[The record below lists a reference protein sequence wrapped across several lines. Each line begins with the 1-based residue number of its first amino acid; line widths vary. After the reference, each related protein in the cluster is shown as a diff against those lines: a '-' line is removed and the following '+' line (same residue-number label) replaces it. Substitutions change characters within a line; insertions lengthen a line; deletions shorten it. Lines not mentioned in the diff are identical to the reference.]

1 MSMPDQIVLATT
13 NPHKLEEV
21 RGVLGPAG
29 VEVLSLADLAIHA
42 DPPIED
48 QPTFAG
54 NAAIKA
60 RHYAARAARPCLA
73 DDSGLEV
80 DALDGAPGV
89 QSARYAGAV
98 GDRAEVDAANNRRLV
113 DALADVPFDRRTARY
128 AGAVGDRAEVDAA
141 NNRRLVDALADVP
154 FDRRT
159 ARYVCVM
166 VLADGD
172 RTLAEARGTLEG
184 RILDQPRGS
193 HGFGY
198 DPHFWLDDRRCTVAE
213 LSAEQKNAISHRGEA
228 TRRLLERIQ
237 KGRVD

>member
-29 VEVLSLADLAIHA
+29 VDVLSLADLAIDA

-89 QSARYAGAV
+89 HS
-98 GDRAEVDAANNRRLV
+98 
-113 DALADVPFDRRTARY
+113 ARY

-172 RTLAEARGTLEG
+172 RKLAEARGTLEG